1 MLRCINLA
9 SITSHTHDRD
19 MSVTYHACD
28 AGPREGAAAAARL
41 AVAGARA
48 AGRTT
53 FAHVSW
59 REIILW
65 LLAFVAYVAAL
76 AIVWPGG
83 RELDIVMIIVV
94 PLAVIA
100 WRMWRAR

>member
-1 MLRCINLA
+1 
-9 SITSHTHDRD
+9 
-19 MSVTYHACD
+19 
-28 AGPREGAAAAARL
+28 
-41 AVAGARA
+41 
-48 AGRTT
+48 
-53 FAHVSW
+53 VSW
-59 REIILW
+59 RETILW